1 MLFKNWFTVACSKI
15 NELGNYF
22 IFVFILVTLVSIY
35 SRNIQEI
42 IVSLCLTTFVIWFKI
57 FVGRNVSRFF

>member
-42 IVSLCLTTFVIWFKI
+42 IVSLCFTAFVI
-57 FVGRNVSRFF
+57 